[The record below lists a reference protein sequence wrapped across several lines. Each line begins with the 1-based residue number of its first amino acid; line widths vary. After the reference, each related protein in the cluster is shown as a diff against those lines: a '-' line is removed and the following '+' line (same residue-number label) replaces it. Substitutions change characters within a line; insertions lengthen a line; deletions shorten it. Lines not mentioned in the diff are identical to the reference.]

1 MSSIFLI
8 SLVRGSRL
16 YKFAHSLYNRLL
28 YIQQILIILLYE
40 HYIHNTTKL
49 SLLSDLAKTFMKPT
63 HSSHM
68 PLWLSLILTL
78 SMVIIVRE
86 TAVVLC
92 QLAGIE
98 KAANIVGLLAMFSI
112 LMVWRLVKGLPG
124 WLTQA
129 SNTLLVDSGFAFLP
143 VSAGAGLLLFALGD
157 ELWGVMITMLISTLI
172 PMWGLALLA
181 NRWLNSRDHNA
192 HSDHTPINEQKGQ
205 P

>member
-1 MSSIFLI
+1 
-8 SLVRGSRL
+8 
-16 YKFAHSLYNRLL
+16 
-28 YIQQILIILLYE
+28 
-40 HYIHNTTKL
+40 
-49 SLLSDLAKTFMKPT
+49 MKPA
-63 HSSHM
+63 HSSHL
-68 PLWLSLILTL
+68 PLWISLILTL
-78 SMVIIVRE
+78 TMVIVVRE

-98 KAANIVGLLAMFSI
+98 KAANIVGLVAMFVI
-112 LMVWRLVKGLPG
+112 LMIWRLLKGLPN

-157 ELWGVMITMLISTLI
+157 ELLGVMVTMIVSTLI

-181 NRWLNSRDHNA
+181 NRWLNQDANA
-192 HSDHTPINEQKGQ
+192 DSGTTNQQKQQ